1 MGSDAIAI
9 AGVQG
14 DVAPAA
20 QAETRLLSLFEA
32 HHRRLYVLARRLTR
46 SPHDAEDVVQ
56 DTFLR
61 VAKSSSSV
69 PHESAEAEAWLV
81 RILVNV
87 CRDRWRVQA
96 GRRRLETR
104 FETPTWT
111 PVAGDPESALIA
123 QTTIWAALEQLV
135 PRRRAVIVLHELEGL
150 DVAQIARLLRISPVT
165 IRWHLSRGRR
175 ELAAAIESGQGETR

>member
-1 MGSDAIAI
+1 VGSDAIAI
-9 AGVQG
+9 TGVQG
-14 DVAPAA
+14 DVAPQA
-20 QAETRLLSLFEA
+20 QVETRLLNLFET

-46 SPHDAEDVVQ
+46 SPNDAEDVVQ

-61 VAKSSSSV
+61 VARSSASLPYESS
-69 PHESAEAEAWLV
+69 EAEAWLV

-87 CRDRWRVQA
+87 CRDRWRVQT
-96 GRRRLETR
+96 GRRRLETH
-104 FETPTWT
+104 FDTPNWT
-111 PVAGDPESALIA
+111 PVPGDPEAALIA

-150 DVAQIARLLRISPVT
+150 DVPQIARLLRISPVT

-175 ELAAAIESGQGETR
+175 ELAAAIESGQGGRR

>member
-9 AGVQG
+9 TGVHG
-14 DVAPAA
+14 DVAPKA
-20 QAETRLLSLFEA
+20 QAETRLLNLFET
-32 HHRRLYVLARRLTR
+32 HHRRLYILARRMTR
-46 SPHDAEDVVQ
+46 SQSDAEDVVQ

-61 VAKSSSSV
+61 VAKSSTSV
-69 PHESAEAEAWLV
+69 PYESSEAEAWLV

-96 GRRRLETR
+96 GRKRLETR
-104 FETPTWT
+104 FDTPNWT
-111 PVAGDPESALIA
+111 PAAGDPEAALIA

-150 DVAQIARLLRISPVT
+150 DVPQIANLLRISPVT

-175 ELAAAIESGQGETR
+175 ELAAAIESLQGGTR